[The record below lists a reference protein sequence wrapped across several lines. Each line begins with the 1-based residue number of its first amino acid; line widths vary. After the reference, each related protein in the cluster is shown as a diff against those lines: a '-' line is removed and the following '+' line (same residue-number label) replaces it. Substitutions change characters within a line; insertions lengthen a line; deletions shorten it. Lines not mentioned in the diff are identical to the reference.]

1 VAVSG
6 GVDSVVLLHLLR
18 SLPPRDRPRLAAAH
32 FDHNLRGRA
41 SVADRRFVRELCASW
56 GIPFLSARAPRWR
69 TRENVEA
76 RAREMRYRF
85 LARAAKKFGAKA
97 IATAHHADD
106 QLETFAMRWVQGA
119 GLRGLSGMR
128 PRRALENG
136 RRGLEIIRPLLDA
149 TRAEIESCARQ
160 VRLPYREDS
169 TNRSGRYLRN
179 RLRRFLKYLQRENPN
194 LVERTAINSAFLR
207 ADEDF
212 LSAEI
217 RSIFQ
222 RHARKSLKRVAF
234 PLLKYR
240 LMPESLRYR
249 LIQRMAQS
257 LLGDSYAL
265 PAVAVLKVD
274 EILRDS
280 KGAQRYDLP
289 SRLQLEKS
297 GQRFVFFRKSPKNR
311 IDSEGPAC

>member
-18 SLPPRDRPRLAAAH
+18 SLPPGDRLRLVAAH
-32 FDHNLRGRA
+32 FDHNLRGKA
-41 SVADRRFVRELCASW
+41 SAADRRFVRELCASW
-56 GIPFLSARAPRWR
+56 GVPFLSARAPRWR
-69 TRENVEA
+69 SRENAEA
-76 RAREMRYRF
+76 RARELRYRF
-85 LARAAKKFGAKA
+85 LAQAARKSGAGK

-128 PRRALENG
+128 PRRILENG

-149 TRAEIESCARQ
+149 TRAEIAACAREL
-160 VRLPYREDS
+160 RLPYREDP
-169 TNRSGRYLRN
+169 TNRSRQYLRN
-179 RLRRFLKYLQRENPN
+179 RLRRFLKDLRKENPK
-194 LVERTAINSAFLR
+194 LAERTALNSAFLR
-207 ADEDF
+207 ADEDY

-217 RSIFQ
+217 HSIFQ
-222 RHARKSLKRVAF
+222 RYARKSLKRVAF

-257 LLGDSYAL
+257 LLGDFYAL

-280 KGAQRYDLP
+280 KRTQRYDLP
-289 SRLQLEKS
+289 SQLQFEKN
-297 GQRFVFFRKSPKNR
+297 GQRFVFFRKSPKNS
-311 IDSEGPAC
+311 D